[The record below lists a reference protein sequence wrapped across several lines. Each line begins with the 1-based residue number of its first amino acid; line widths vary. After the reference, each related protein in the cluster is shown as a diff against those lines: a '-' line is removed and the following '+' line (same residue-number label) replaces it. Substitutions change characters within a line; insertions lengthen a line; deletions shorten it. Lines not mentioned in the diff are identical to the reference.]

1 VWGSQ
6 EDPNVKYLLPLIF
19 LLLGFPVGWAQTPTL
34 IQTAYCPNS
43 GPPNSEGNSAGGAVT
58 NGVYT
63 CRLPSATLAGDFIL
77 VSVFFQ
83 GGTGQTLTLTD
94 SASNSYSQDVTNTTS
109 GNNIQRIYHLA
120 NAGAGITYLRGSFSG
135 GSATG
140 YVNIIFSEWNNVATS
155 SPLDVA
161 HCNSGSSTSITAG
174 AAAIGTANDLLVQH
188 VFSDDHQAV
197 SSFTAGS
204 QANTA
209 WRFGA
214 SDLNDA
220 AGFQFGVYSSTG
232 SFNPTFT
239 QGTSH
244 SFASCFA
251 AFKTAAS
258 GATPSGNRPLMISH
272 AQVPPVGV
280 SAIHLQVPFSG
291 NLQVL
296 SFLGGYESIT
306 KIAST
311 PSCTWTSTGPVHH
324 SAAPDNYTQI
334 FYAMNCVGNAVAM
347 TLSLSG
353 NAQGDTVMVYD
364 ITGPNSWAFDT
375 DSGGQDGDAGVSS
388 LTTCSSCLTP
398 TTSNGVVFTN
408 FGQDD
413 CTASGAIAPSGV
425 VFDSATYTGNGLNG
439 PQNVDQNNGWSHLFY
454 SSQPGAITASWN
466 ESCPGAQPVGY
477 WGGRVA
483 SFKTTAQN
491 QPQPPTGVNGSAV
504 AQ

>member
-1 VWGSQ
+1 M
-6 EDPNVKYLLPLIF
+6 KYLLPLIS
-19 LLLGFPVGWAQTPTL
+19 LILVCPLGSAQTPTL

-94 SASNSYSQDVTNTTS
+94 NASNSYTQDVTNTTA
-109 GNNIQRIYHLA
+109 GNDIQRIYHLA
-120 NAGAGITYLRGSFSG
+120 NAGAGVTLLRGSFSG

-140 YVNIIFSEWNNVATS
+140 YVSIIFSEWNNIATS

-174 AAAIGTANDLLVQH
+174 AASIGSANDLLIQH

-197 SSFTAGS
+197 TSFTAGS
-204 QANTA
+204 QSNTA

-214 SDLNDA
+214 TDLNDA
-220 AGFQFGVYSSTG
+220 AGFQYGVYGSTG

-239 QGTSH
+239 EGTAH
-244 SFASCFA
+244 AFASCFA
-251 AFKTAAS
+251 AFKTASS
-258 GATPSGNRPLMISH
+258 GSTPSGNRPLMISH
-272 AQVPPVGV
+272 AQIPPTASSSVK
-280 SAIHLQVPFSG
+280 LQVPFSG

-296 SFLGGYESIT
+296 SFLGGYETITSIS
-306 KIAST
+306 ST
-311 PSCTWTSTGPVHH
+311 PSCTWSSTGPVHH

-334 FYAMNCVGNAVAM
+334 YYATNCTGNAVAM
-347 TLSLSG
+347 TLKLTG
-353 NAQGDTVMVYD
+353 TAAGDTIMIYD
-364 ITGPNSWAFDT
+364 VTGPNSWTFDT
-375 DSGGQDGDAGVSS
+375 DSGGQDADAGGDGS
-388 LTTCSSCLTP
+388 LTTCSSCDTP
-398 TTSNGVVFTN
+398 TTSTGVVFVN

-413 CTASGAIAPSGV
+413 CTATGVIGASGT

-439 PQNVDQNNGWSHLFY
+439 PQNVDQNNGWSHFFY
-454 SSQPGAITASWN
+454 TSQPGAISASWS
-466 ESCPGAQPVGY
+466 EGCPTGQPEGY

-483 SFKTTAQN
+483 SFKTTAQS
-491 QPQPPTGVNGSAV
+491 QPQPPSGLNGTPV